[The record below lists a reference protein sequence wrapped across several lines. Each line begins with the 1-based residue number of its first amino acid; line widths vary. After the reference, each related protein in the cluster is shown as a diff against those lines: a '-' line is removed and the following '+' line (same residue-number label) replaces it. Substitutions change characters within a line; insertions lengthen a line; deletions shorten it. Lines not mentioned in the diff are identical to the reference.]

1 MTAINVSA
9 IKSADDLVTMG
20 AFALYRAEN
29 PHRVAEFGK
38 GGNAEAAIA
47 ADFETDKS
55 RYLRKFQ
62 DLCASLEGLGL
73 TVVRGV

>member
-1 MTAINVSA
+1 MTADELLTA
-9 IKSADDLVTMG
+9 G

-38 GGNAEAAIA
+38 ERNAEAAIA

-55 RYLRKFQ
+55 RYLRKFK
-62 DLCASLEGLGL
+62 DLRESLAMLGL
-73 TVVRGV
+73 AVTRTA